1 MIQNKIQ
8 IKWNTSRSLLNLHKR
23 WRYIILNIWLKSDQ
37 IPVDFIFWKLVP
49 QNCCWQ
55 TQARV
60 DKRSKGGKKSVEGK
74 IKDMSTLGKIRI
86 KDMSAKIKI
95 KDMSTSSK
103 AWAVTMSL
111 LQTYTP
117 PEPGGRNHCLTGRL
131 KTCEN
136 VVHSFWTRAW
146 SEAVNMWQG
155 VSAGVFGSALVHWP
169 T

>member
-23 WRYIILNIWLKSDQ
+23 WRPIILNIWLKSDQ

-60 DKRSKGGKKSVEGK
+60 DKRSKGGKKSVENK
-74 IKDMSTLGKIRI
+74 IKDMSTLAN
-86 KDMSAKIKI
+86 AKAA
-95 KDMSTSSK
+95 K

-117 PEPGGRNHCLTGRL
+117 QEPGGRNHCLTGRL